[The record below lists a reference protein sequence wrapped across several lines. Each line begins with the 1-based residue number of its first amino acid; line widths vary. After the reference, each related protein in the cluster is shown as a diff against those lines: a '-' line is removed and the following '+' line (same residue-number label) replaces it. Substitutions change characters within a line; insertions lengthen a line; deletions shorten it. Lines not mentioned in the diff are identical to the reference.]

1 MRKFK
6 RIFGRVLIA
15 ILLLIIAAV
24 AYIKLFLPNVGT
36 APVFTVERTPERI
49 ARGQYLAN
57 YVTVCVDCHSAR
69 DWTRYSGPVIEGS
82 FGKGG
87 ELFDQRFGFPGS
99 YYAKN
104 ITPDGISRYTD
115 GELFRVITTGVN
127 KEGKAMF
134 PVMPYHNYGRMDG
147 EDINSIIAYIR
158 TLHPIKNSIPASS
171 SDFPM
176 NIIINTIPAK
186 ATLTKKPPESDII
199 NYGKYLVNAAA
210 CIECHTKFEKGQ
222 LVAGTEFGGG
232 REFPFPD
239 GSKVRSAN
247 ISPDPNSGI
256 GRWTEDVFLAYFH
269 SRSDS
274 AALERKIKPGEVN
287 TIMPWT
293 MYGKMKEQDLK
304 AIFAYLKTVTP
315 INNAVDK
322 FVTAAAKN

>member
-1 MRKFK
+1 MRKLK

-15 ILLLIIAAV
+15 ILVIIIAAV
-24 AYIKLFLPNVGT
+24 TYIKLFLPNVGA
-36 APVFTVERTPERI
+36 APVFTVDKAPERV
-49 ARGQYLAN
+49 ARGEYLAK
-57 YVTVCVDCHSAR
+57 YVTVCVDCHSTR
-69 DWTRYSGPVIEGS
+69 DWTRYSSPITEGS

-87 ELFDQRFGFPGS
+87 ELFDQKFGFPGA

-104 ITPDGISRYTD
+104 ITPGGISRYTD

-134 PVMPYHNYGRMDG
+134 PVMPYHNYGRMD
-147 EDINSIIAYIR
+147 EDDINSIIAYIR
-158 TLHPIKNSIPASS
+158 TLQPVKNSIPESS

-186 ATLTKKPPESDII
+186 ANLTKRPAESDII

-210 CIECHTKFEKGQ
+210 CMECHTKFEKGQ
-222 LVAGTEFGGG
+222 MVAGTEFGGG

-247 ISPDPNSGI
+247 ISPDINSGI
-256 GRWTEDVFLAYFH
+256 GRWTEDVFLGYFH

-274 AALERKIKPGEVN
+274 AALARKIKPGEVN

-293 MYGKMKEQDLK
+293 MYGKMKDQDLK

-315 INNAVDK
+315 IDNAVDK
-322 FVTAAAKN
+322 FSTAAAKK